1 MRYREKDYGGAL
13 AAFRAGATKNPDIEQ
28 LTRFYTSLAL
38 GALGS
43 TGEATAEVEQAL
55 RLAPGS
61 ALTGAAER
69 LREGL
74 AVARSKERRPS
85 LHLPLPFLFDAHLT
99 GAPALV
105 PT

>member
-74 AVARSKERRPS
+74 AVPPRRARPRSTHVCPWAFFVDYV
-85 LHLPLPFLFDAHLT
+85 PVV
-99 GAPALV
+99 PAL
-105 PT
+105 

>member
-74 AVARSKERRPS
+74 AVAPITERPLS
-85 LHLPLPFLFDAHLT
+85 LDVRLRFFFDDNGTVLPA
-99 GAPALV
+99 
-105 PT
+105 